1 MRVKKEDILKKFEQS
16 FKNSKG
22 RNITE
27 EIELSLKYHLNE
39 SYDLKEFID
48 FYKIDVKEYQERF
61 AEERKNI
68 TKLITAI
75 SLTKTDMFEKIEKL
89 PFLKTIDVFD
99 KVNTIYFLYTKE
111 SEKKFQEIEKYYK
124 NSNKIKIKGQLID
137 GEDISSMLKYLK
149 GLVIDNKISKDDTL
163 IDSSL
168 GLKLT
173 GIAMYKLAVEHGI
186 KTVTWKDFQMPV
198 YTKIDNEYEIDDSK
212 NGKRVPLLAEL
223 KFMEEPTDENIRIYQ
238 AINNEIEKFNFHAVA
253 NYYRNMKIKDYSFFY
268 DELGDLINL
277 TNILEI
283 NSESFY
289 KSIANF
295 LERIFTHNFSEKIV
309 VEKIRYI
316 VLRLALLIDYKD
328 IENPKFNFTNEE
340 IEEEKDNL
348 KKYKLNSKKMQEKL
362 YYALI
367 LKYLFANSELSML
380 NEKISKSIFQ
390 IIFKDKNIDLD
401 LDSDEYIEKLF
412 ANERDFDE
420 IAEYLDFREILIEE
434 EYNLVDLK
442 GSILYLR
449 KFGIEID
456 LKNEINDIFF
466 KSGSGKVHTI
476 ALPIIKLLEEGNN
489 TYDLRNLKDDKW
501 TKITFAK
508 NKTILKNKIMV
519 NLNNLVRKKLR
530 DGNYEEHDLIKEVF
544 EGTGSAKKY
553 SSFLKIEINSYFLDY
568 K

>member
-1 MRVKKEDILKKFEQS
+1 MKREDIFKNFEQS

-22 RNITE
+22 RNSIE
-27 EIELSLKYHLNE
+27 EVELSLKYHLNE
-39 SYDLKEFID
+39 SYDLKKFID

-61 AEERKNI
+61 AEDRKNI

-111 SEKKFQEIEKYYK
+111 SDKKFQEIKKYYK

-198 YTKIDNEYEIDDSK
+198 YTKTDNEYEIDDSK

-253 NYYRNMKIKDYSFFY
+253 NYYRNMKMKDYSFFY

-283 NSESFY
+283 NSENFY
-289 KSIANF
+289 EYISNF

-316 VLRLALLIDYKD
+316 VLRLALLVDYKD

-348 KKYKLNSKKMQEKL
+348 KKYKLNSKKMQEKI

-442 GSILYLR
+442 GHTLYLR

-456 LKNEINDIFF
+456 LKNEINGVF
-466 KSGSGKVHTI
+466 KSNGNKCI
-476 ALPIIKLLEEGNN
+476 PAIPIIKLLEDGNN
-489 TYDLRNLKDDKW
+489 TYDLRNLEGNEW
-501 TKITFAK
+501 TKSKFNQ
-508 NKTILKNKIMV
+508 NKTKLKNEVMV

-530 DGNYEEHDLIKEVF
+530 DRNYEEKDFIEEVF

>member
-1 MRVKKEDILKKFEQS
+1 MKREDIFKNFEQS

-22 RNITE
+22 RNSIE
-27 EIELSLKYHLNE
+27 EVELSLKYHLNE

-61 AEERKNI
+61 AEDRKNI

-111 SEKKFQEIEKYYK
+111 SDKKFQEIKKYYK
-124 NSNKIKIKGQLID
+124 NSNKIKIEGQLID

-198 YTKIDNEYEIDDSK
+198 YTKTDNEYEIDDSK

-253 NYYRNMKIKDYSFFY
+253 NYYRNMKMKDYSFFY

-283 NSESFY
+283 NSENFY
-289 KSIANF
+289 EYISNF

-316 VLRLALLIDYKD
+316 VLRLALLVEYKD

-442 GSILYLR
+442 GHTLYLR

-456 LKNEINDIFF
+456 LKNEINGVF
-466 KSGSGKVHTI
+466 KSNGNKCI
-476 ALPIIKLLEEGNN
+476 PAIPIIKLLEEGNN
-489 TYDLRNLKDDKW
+489 TYDLRNLEGNEW
-501 TKITFAK
+501 TKPKFNQ
-508 NKTILKNKIMV
+508 NKTKLKNEVMV

-530 DGNYEEHDLIKEVF
+530 DRNYEEKDFIKEVF

>member
-1 MRVKKEDILKKFEQS
+1 MKREDIFKNFEQS

-22 RNITE
+22 RNSIE
-27 EIELSLKYHLNE
+27 EVELSLKYHLNE

-111 SEKKFQEIEKYYK
+111 SDKKFQEIKKYYK

-253 NYYRNMKIKDYSFFY
+253 NYYRNMKMKDYSFFY

-283 NSESFY
+283 NSENFY

-316 VLRLALLIDYKD
+316 VLRLALLVEYKD

-442 GSILYLR
+442 GHTLYLR

-456 LKNEINDIFF
+456 LKNEINGVF
-466 KSGSGKVHTI
+466 KSNGNKCI
-476 ALPIIKLLEEGNN
+476 PAIPIIRLLKEGNN
-489 TYDLRNLKDDKW
+489 TYDLRNLECNEW
-501 TKITFAK
+501 TKPKFNQ
-508 NKTILKNKIMV
+508 NKTKLKNEVMV

-530 DGNYEEHDLIKEVF
+530 DRNYEEKDFIEEVF

>member
-1 MRVKKEDILKKFEQS
+1 MKREDIFKNFEQS

-22 RNITE
+22 RNSIE
-27 EIELSLKYHLNE
+27 EVELSLKYHLNE
-39 SYDLKEFID
+39 SCDLKEFID

-61 AEERKNI
+61 AEDRKNI

-111 SEKKFQEIEKYYK
+111 SDKKFQEIKKYYK

-253 NYYRNMKIKDYSFFY
+253 NYYRNMKMKDYSFFY

-283 NSESFY
+283 NSENFY

-328 IENPKFNFTNEE
+328 IENPKFKFTNEE
-340 IEEEKDNL
+340 IEQEKENL
-348 KKYKLNSKKMQEKL
+348 KRYKLNSKKMQEKL

-442 GSILYLR
+442 GHTLYLR
-449 KFGIEID
+449 KFGIETD
-456 LKNEINDIFF
+456 LKNEINGVF
-466 KSGSGKVHTI
+466 KSNGNKCI
-476 ALPIIKLLEEGNN
+476 PAIPIIKLLEEGNN
-489 TYDLRNLKDDKW
+489 TYDLRNLEGNEW
-501 TKITFAK
+501 TKATFAK

-530 DGNYEEHDLIKEVF
+530 DRNYEEKDFIKEVF

>member
-1 MRVKKEDILKKFEQS
+1 MKREDIFKNFEQS

-22 RNITE
+22 RNSIE
-27 EIELSLKYHLNE
+27 EVELSLKYHLNE
-39 SYDLKEFID
+39 SYDLKKFID

-111 SEKKFQEIEKYYK
+111 SDKKFQEIKKYYK
-124 NSNKIKIKGQLID
+124 NSNKIKIEGQLID

-198 YTKIDNEYEIDDSK
+198 YTKTDNEYEIDDSK

-253 NYYRNMKIKDYSFFY
+253 NYYRNMKMKDYSFFY

-283 NSESFY
+283 NSENFY

-316 VLRLALLIDYKD
+316 VLRLALLVEYKD

-442 GSILYLR
+442 GHTLYLR

-456 LKNEINDIFF
+456 LKNEINGVF
-466 KSGSGKVHTI
+466 KSNGNKCI
-476 ALPIIKLLEEGNN
+476 PAIPIIKLLEEGNN
-489 TYDLRNLKDDKW
+489 TYDLRNLEGNEW
-501 TKITFAK
+501 TKPKFNQ
-508 NKTILKNKIMV
+508 NKTKLKNEVMV

-530 DGNYEEHDLIKEVF
+530 DRNYEEKDFIKEVF

>member
-1 MRVKKEDILKKFEQS
+1 MKREDIFKNFEQS

-22 RNITE
+22 RNSIE
-27 EIELSLKYHLNE
+27 EVELSLKYHLNE
-39 SYDLKEFID
+39 SYDLKKFID

-61 AEERKNI
+61 AEDRKNI

-111 SEKKFQEIEKYYK
+111 SDKKFQEIKKYYK

-198 YTKIDNEYEIDDSK
+198 YTKTDNEYEIDDSK

-253 NYYRNMKIKDYSFFY
+253 NYYRNMKMKDYSFFY

-283 NSESFY
+283 NSENFY

-316 VLRLALLIDYKD
+316 VLRLALLVDYKD

-442 GSILYLR
+442 GHTLYLR

-456 LKNEINDIFF
+456 LKNEINGVF
-466 KSGSGKVHTI
+466 KSNGNKCI
-476 ALPIIKLLEEGNN
+476 PAIPIIKLLKDGNN
-489 TYDLRNLKDDKW
+489 TYDLRNLEGNEW
-501 TKITFAK
+501 TKPKFNQ
-508 NKTILKNKIMV
+508 NKTKLKNEVMV

-530 DGNYEEHDLIKEVF
+530 DRNYEEKDFIEEVF

>member
-1 MRVKKEDILKKFEQS
+1 MKREDIFKNFEQS

-22 RNITE
+22 RNSIE
-27 EIELSLKYHLNE
+27 EVELSLKYHLNE
-39 SYDLKEFID
+39 SYDLKKFID

-111 SEKKFQEIEKYYK
+111 SDKKFQEIKKYYE

-198 YTKIDNEYEIDDSK
+198 YTKTDNEYEIDDSK

-253 NYYRNMKIKDYSFFY
+253 NYYRNMKMKDYSFFY

-367 LKYLFANSELSML
+367 LKYLFATSELSML

-442 GSILYLR
+442 GHTLYLR

-456 LKNEINDIFF
+456 LKNETNGVF
-466 KSGSGKVHTI
+466 KSNGNKCI
-476 ALPIIKLLEEGNN
+476 PAIPIIKLLKDGNN
-489 TYDLRNLKDDKW
+489 TYDLRNLEGNEW
-501 TKITFAK
+501 TKPKFNQ
-508 NKTILKNKIMV
+508 NKTKLKNEVMV

-530 DGNYEEHDLIKEVF
+530 DRNYEEKDFIEEVF

>member
-1 MRVKKEDILKKFEQS
+1 MKREDIFKNFEQS

-22 RNITE
+22 RNSIE
-27 EIELSLKYHLNE
+27 EVELSLKYHLNE

-61 AEERKNI
+61 AEDRKNI

-111 SEKKFQEIEKYYK
+111 SDKKFQEIKKYYK

-198 YTKIDNEYEIDDSK
+198 YTKTDNEYEIDDSK

-253 NYYRNMKIKDYSFFY
+253 NYYRNMKMKDYSFFY

-283 NSESFY
+283 NSENFY
-289 KSIANF
+289 EYISNF

-316 VLRLALLIDYKD
+316 VLRLALLVDYKD

-348 KKYKLNSKKMQEKL
+348 KKYKLNSKKMQEKI

-442 GSILYLR
+442 GHTLYLR

-456 LKNEINDIFF
+456 LKNETNGVF
-466 KSGSGKVHTI
+466 KSNGNKCI
-476 ALPIIKLLEEGNN
+476 PAIPIIKLLKDGNN
-489 TYDLRNLKDDKW
+489 TYDLRNLEGNEW
-501 TKITFAK
+501 TKPKFNQ
-508 NKTILKNKIMV
+508 NKTKLKNEVMV

-530 DGNYEEHDLIKEVF
+530 DRNYEEKDFIEEVF

>member
-1 MRVKKEDILKKFEQS
+1 MKREDIFKNFEQS

-22 RNITE
+22 RNSIE
-27 EIELSLKYHLNE
+27 EVELSLKYHLNE
-39 SYDLKEFID
+39 SYDLKKFID

-61 AEERKNI
+61 AEDRKNI

-111 SEKKFQEIEKYYK
+111 SDKKFQEIKKYYK

-198 YTKIDNEYEIDDSK
+198 YTKTDNEYEIDDSK

-253 NYYRNMKIKDYSFFY
+253 NYYRNMKMKDYSFFY

-283 NSESFY
+283 NSENFY
-289 KSIANF
+289 EYISNF

-316 VLRLALLIDYKD
+316 VLRLALLVDYKD

-442 GSILYLR
+442 GHTLYLR

-456 LKNEINDIFF
+456 LKNEINGVF
-466 KSGSGKVHTI
+466 KSNGNKCI
-476 ALPIIKLLEEGNN
+476 PAIPIIKLLEEGNN
-489 TYDLRNLKDDKW
+489 TYDLRNLEGNEW
-501 TKITFAK
+501 TKPKFNQ
-508 NKTILKNKIMV
+508 NKTKLKNEVMV

-530 DGNYEEHDLIKEVF
+530 DRNYEEKDFIEEVF

>member
-1 MRVKKEDILKKFEQS
+1 MKREDIFKNFEQS

-22 RNITE
+22 RNSIE
-27 EIELSLKYHLNE
+27 EVELSLKYHLNE

-111 SEKKFQEIEKYYK
+111 SDKKFQEIKKYYK

-198 YTKIDNEYEIDDSK
+198 YTKTDNEYEIDDSK

-253 NYYRNMKIKDYSFFY
+253 NYYRNMKMKDYSFFY

-328 IENPKFNFTNEE
+328 IEKPKFKFTNEE
-340 IEEEKDNL
+340 IEQEKENL
-348 KKYKLNSKKMQEKL
+348 KRYKLNSKKMQEKL

-367 LKYLFANSELSML
+367 LKYLFATSELSML

-442 GSILYLR
+442 GHTLYLR

-456 LKNEINDIFF
+456 LKNEINGVF
-466 KSGSGKVHTI
+466 KSNGNKCI
-476 ALPIIKLLEEGNN
+476 PAIPIIRLLKEGNN
-489 TYDLRNLKDDKW
+489 TYDLRNLEGNEW
-501 TKITFAK
+501 TKPKFNQ
-508 NKTILKNKIMV
+508 NKTKLKNEVMV

-530 DGNYEEHDLIKEVF
+530 DRNYEEKDFIEEVF

>member
-1 MRVKKEDILKKFEQS
+1 MKREDIFKNFEQS

-22 RNITE
+22 RNSIE
-27 EIELSLKYHLNE
+27 EVELSLKYHLNE

-61 AEERKNI
+61 AEDRKNI

-111 SEKKFQEIEKYYK
+111 SDKKFQEIKKYYK
-124 NSNKIKIKGQLID
+124 NSNKIKIEGQLID

-198 YTKIDNEYEIDDSK
+198 YTKTDNEYEIDDSK

-253 NYYRNMKIKDYSFFY
+253 NYYRNMKMKDYSFFY

-283 NSESFY
+283 NSENFY

-316 VLRLALLIDYKD
+316 VLRLALLVDYKD

-442 GSILYLR
+442 GHTLYLR

-456 LKNEINDIFF
+456 LKNEINGVF
-466 KSGSGKVHTI
+466 KSNGNKCI
-476 ALPIIKLLEEGNN
+476 PAIPIIKLLEDGNN
-489 TYDLRNLKDDKW
+489 TYDLRNLEGNEW
-501 TKITFAK
+501 TKSKFNQ
-508 NKTILKNKIMV
+508 NKTKLKNEVMV

-530 DGNYEEHDLIKEVF
+530 DRNYEEKDFIKEVF

>member
-1 MRVKKEDILKKFEQS
+1 MKREDIFKNFEQS

-22 RNITE
+22 RNSIE
-27 EIELSLKYHLNE
+27 EVELSLKYHLNE

-111 SEKKFQEIEKYYK
+111 SDKKFQEIKKYYK

-198 YTKIDNEYEIDDSK
+198 YTKTDNEYEIDDSK

-253 NYYRNMKIKDYSFFY
+253 NYYRNMKMKDYSFFY

-316 VLRLALLIDYKD
+316 VLRLALLVDYKD
-328 IENPKFNFTNEE
+328 IENPKFKFTNEE
-340 IEEEKDNL
+340 IEQEKENL
-348 KKYKLNSKKMQEKL
+348 KRYKLNSKKMQEKL

-367 LKYLFANSELSML
+367 LKYLFATSELSML

-442 GSILYLR
+442 GHTLYLR

-456 LKNEINDIFF
+456 LKNEINGVF
-466 KSGSGKVHTI
+466 KSNGNKCI
-476 ALPIIKLLEEGNN
+476 PAIPIIRLLKEGNN
-489 TYDLRNLKDDKW
+489 TYDLRNLEGNEW
-501 TKITFAK
+501 TKPKFNQ
-508 NKTILKNKIMV
+508 NKTKLKNEVMV

-530 DGNYEEHDLIKEVF
+530 DRNYEEKDFIEEVF

>member
-1 MRVKKEDILKKFEQS
+1 MKREDIFKNFEQS

-22 RNITE
+22 RNSIE
-27 EIELSLKYHLNE
+27 EVELSLKYHLNE

-61 AEERKNI
+61 AEDRKNI

-111 SEKKFQEIEKYYK
+111 SDKKFQEIKKYYK

-253 NYYRNMKIKDYSFFY
+253 NYYRNMKMKDYSFFY

-283 NSESFY
+283 NSENFY

-316 VLRLALLIDYKD
+316 VLRLALLVEYKD

-442 GSILYLR
+442 GHTLYLR

-456 LKNEINDIFF
+456 LKNETNGVF
-466 KSGSGKVHTI
+466 KSNGNKCI
-476 ALPIIKLLEEGNN
+476 PAIPIIKLLEDGNN
-489 TYDLRNLKDDKW
+489 TYDLRNLEGNEW
-501 TKITFAK
+501 TKPKFNQ
-508 NKTILKNKIMV
+508 NKTKLKNEVMV

-530 DGNYEEHDLIKEVF
+530 DRNYEEEDFIEEVF

>member
-1 MRVKKEDILKKFEQS
+1 MKREDIFKNFEQS

-22 RNITE
+22 RNSIE
-27 EIELSLKYHLNE
+27 EVELSLKYHLNE
-39 SYDLKEFID
+39 SYDLKKFID

-61 AEERKNI
+61 AEDRKNI

-111 SEKKFQEIEKYYK
+111 SDKKFQEIKKYYK

-198 YTKIDNEYEIDDSK
+198 YTKTDNEYEIDDSK

-238 AINNEIEKFNFHAVA
+238 AINNEIEKFNFHVVA
-253 NYYRNMKIKDYSFFY
+253 NYYRNMKMKDYSFFY

-316 VLRLALLIDYKD
+316 VLRLALLVDYKD
-328 IENPKFNFTNEE
+328 IENPKFKFTNEE
-340 IEEEKDNL
+340 IEQEKENL
-348 KKYKLNSKKMQEKL
+348 KRYKLNSKKMQEKL

-442 GSILYLR
+442 GHTLYLR

-456 LKNEINDIFF
+456 LKNETNGVF
-466 KSGSGKVHTI
+466 KSNGNKCI
-476 ALPIIKLLEEGNN
+476 PAIPIIKLLKDGNN
-489 TYDLRNLKDDKW
+489 TYDLRNLEGNEW
-501 TKITFAK
+501 TKPKFNQ
-508 NKTILKNKIMV
+508 NKTKLKNEVMV

-530 DGNYEEHDLIKEVF
+530 DRNYEEKDFIEEVF

>member
-1 MRVKKEDILKKFEQS
+1 MKREDIFKNFEQS

-22 RNITE
+22 RNSIE
-27 EIELSLKYHLNE
+27 EVELSLKYHLNE

-61 AEERKNI
+61 AEDRKNI

-111 SEKKFQEIEKYYK
+111 SDKKFQEIKKYYK
-124 NSNKIKIKGQLID
+124 NSKIKIEGQLID

-198 YTKIDNEYEIDDSK
+198 YTKTDNEYEIDDSK

-253 NYYRNMKIKDYSFFY
+253 NYYRNMKMKDYSFFY

-283 NSESFY
+283 NSKNFY
-289 KSIANF
+289 EYISNF

-316 VLRLALLIDYKD
+316 VLRLALLVEYKD

-367 LKYLFANSELSML
+367 LKYLFATSELSML

-412 ANERDFDE
+412 DNERDFDE

-442 GSILYLR
+442 GHTLYLR

-456 LKNEINDIFF
+456 LKNEINGVF
-466 KSGSGKVHTI
+466 KSNGNKCISAI
-476 ALPIIKLLEEGNN
+476 PIIKLLEDGNN
-489 TYDLRNLKDDKW
+489 TYDLRNLEGNEW
-501 TKITFAK
+501 TKSKFNQ
-508 NKTILKNKIMV
+508 NKTKLKNEVMV

-530 DGNYEEHDLIKEVF
+530 DRNYEEKNFIEEVF

>member
-1 MRVKKEDILKKFEQS
+1 MKREDIFKNFEQS

-22 RNITE
+22 RNSIE
-27 EIELSLKYHLNE
+27 EVELSLKYHLNE

-61 AEERKNI
+61 AEDRKNI

-111 SEKKFQEIEKYYK
+111 SDKKFQEIKKYYK
-124 NSNKIKIKGQLID
+124 NSNKIKIEGQLID

-198 YTKIDNEYEIDDSK
+198 YTKTDNEYEIDDSK

-253 NYYRNMKIKDYSFFY
+253 NYYRNMKMKDYSFFY

-316 VLRLALLIDYKD
+316 VLRLALLVDYKD

-340 IEEEKDNL
+340 IEQEKENL
-348 KKYKLNSKKMQEKL
+348 KRYKLNSKKMQEKL

-442 GSILYLR
+442 GHTLYLR

-456 LKNEINDIFF
+456 LKNEINGVF
-466 KSGSGKVHTI
+466 KSNGNKCI
-476 ALPIIKLLEEGNN
+476 PAIPIIKLLEDGNN
-489 TYDLRNLKDDKW
+489 TYDLRNLEGNEW
-501 TKITFAK
+501 TKSKFNQ
-508 NKTILKNKIMV
+508 NKTKLKNEVMV

-530 DGNYEEHDLIKEVF
+530 DRNYEEKDFIKEVF

>member
-1 MRVKKEDILKKFEQS
+1 MKREDIFKNFEQS

-22 RNITE
+22 RNSIE
-27 EIELSLKYHLNE
+27 EVELSLKYHLNE

-111 SEKKFQEIEKYYK
+111 SDKKFQEIKKYYK

-198 YTKIDNEYEIDDSK
+198 YTKIDTEYEIDDSK

-253 NYYRNMKIKDYSFFY
+253 NYYRNMKMKDYSFFY

-283 NSESFY
+283 NSENFY
-289 KSIANF
+289 EYISNF

-316 VLRLALLIDYKD
+316 VLRLALLVDYKD

-442 GSILYLR
+442 GHTLYLR

-456 LKNEINDIFF
+456 LKNETNGVF
-466 KSGSGKVHTI
+466 KSNGNKCI
-476 ALPIIKLLEEGNN
+476 PAIPIIKLLKDGNN
-489 TYDLRNLKDDKW
+489 TYDLRNLEGNEW
-501 TKITFAK
+501 TKPKFNQ
-508 NKTILKNKIMV
+508 NKTKLKNEVMV

-530 DGNYEEHDLIKEVF
+530 DRNYEEKDFIEEVF

>member
-1 MRVKKEDILKKFEQS
+1 MKREDIFKNFEQS

-22 RNITE
+22 RNSIE
-27 EIELSLKYHLNE
+27 EVELSLKYHLNE
-39 SYDLKEFID
+39 SYDSKEFID

-61 AEERKNI
+61 AEDRKNI

-111 SEKKFQEIEKYYK
+111 SDKKFQEIKKYYK

-198 YTKIDNEYEIDDSK
+198 YTKTDNEYEIDDSK

-253 NYYRNMKIKDYSFFY
+253 NYYRNMKMKDYSFFY

-283 NSESFY
+283 NSENFY
-289 KSIANF
+289 EYISNF

-316 VLRLALLIDYKD
+316 VLRLALLVDYKD

-442 GSILYLR
+442 GHTLYLR

-456 LKNEINDIFF
+456 LKNEINGVF
-466 KSGSGKVHTI
+466 KSNGNKCI
-476 ALPIIKLLEEGNN
+476 PAIPIIKLLKDGNN
-489 TYDLRNLKDDKW
+489 TYDLRNLEGNEW
-501 TKITFAK
+501 TKPKFNQ
-508 NKTILKNKIMV
+508 NKTKLKNEVMV

-530 DGNYEEHDLIKEVF
+530 DRNYEEKDFIEEVF

>member
-1 MRVKKEDILKKFEQS
+1 MKREDIFKNFEQS

-22 RNITE
+22 RNSIE
-27 EIELSLKYHLNE
+27 EVELSLKYHLNE
-39 SYDLKEFID
+39 SYDLKKFID

-61 AEERKNI
+61 AEDRKNI

-111 SEKKFQEIEKYYK
+111 SDKKFQEIKKYYK
-124 NSNKIKIKGQLID
+124 NSNKIKIEGQLID

-198 YTKIDNEYEIDDSK
+198 YTKTDNEYEIDDSK

-253 NYYRNMKIKDYSFFY
+253 NYYRNMKMKDYSFFY

-283 NSESFY
+283 NSENFY

-316 VLRLALLIDYKD
+316 VLRLALLVEYKD

-442 GSILYLR
+442 GHTLYLR

-456 LKNEINDIFF
+456 LKNEINGVF
-466 KSGSGKVHTI
+466 KSNGNKCI
-476 ALPIIKLLEEGNN
+476 PAIPIIKLLEDGNN
-489 TYDLRNLKDDKW
+489 TYDLRNLEGNEW
-501 TKITFAK
+501 TKPKFNQ
-508 NKTILKNKIMV
+508 NKTKLKNEVMV

-530 DGNYEEHDLIKEVF
+530 DRNYEEKDFIKEVF

>member
-1 MRVKKEDILKKFEQS
+1 MKREDIFKNFEQS

-22 RNITE
+22 RNSIE
-27 EIELSLKYHLNE
+27 EVELSLKYHLNE
-39 SYDLKEFID
+39 SYDLKKFID

-61 AEERKNI
+61 AEDRKNI

-111 SEKKFQEIEKYYK
+111 SDKKFQEIKKYYK
-124 NSNKIKIKGQLID
+124 NSNKIKIEGQLID

-198 YTKIDNEYEIDDSK
+198 YTKTDNEYEIDDSK

-253 NYYRNMKIKDYSFFY
+253 NYYRNMKMKDYSFFY

-283 NSESFY
+283 NSENFY

-442 GSILYLR
+442 GHTLYLR
-449 KFGIEID
+449 KFGIETD
-456 LKNEINDIFF
+456 LKNEINGVF
-466 KSGSGKVHTI
+466 KSNGNKCI
-476 ALPIIKLLEEGNN
+476 PAIPIIKLLEEGNN
-489 TYDLRNLKDDKW
+489 TYDLRNLEGNEW
-501 TKITFAK
+501 TKPKFNQ
-508 NKTILKNKIMV
+508 NKTKLKNEVMV

-530 DGNYEEHDLIKEVF
+530 DRNYEEKDFIKEVF

>member
-1 MRVKKEDILKKFEQS
+1 MKREDIFKNFEQS

-22 RNITE
+22 RNSIE
-27 EIELSLKYHLNE
+27 EVELSLKYHLNE
-39 SYDLKEFID
+39 SYDLKKFID

-61 AEERKNI
+61 AEDRKNI

-111 SEKKFQEIEKYYK
+111 SDKKFQEIKKYYK
-124 NSNKIKIKGQLID
+124 NSNKIKIEGQLID

-198 YTKIDNEYEIDDSK
+198 YTKTDNEYEIDDSK

-253 NYYRNMKIKDYSFFY
+253 NYYRNMKMKDYSFFY

-283 NSESFY
+283 NSENFY

-328 IENPKFNFTNEE
+328 IENPKFKFTNEE
-340 IEEEKDNL
+340 IEQEKENL
-348 KKYKLNSKKMQEKL
+348 KRYKLNSKKMQEKL

-442 GSILYLR
+442 GHTLYLR
-449 KFGIEID
+449 KFGIETD
-456 LKNEINDIFF
+456 LKNEINGVF
-466 KSGSGKVHTI
+466 KSNGNKCI
-476 ALPIIKLLEEGNN
+476 PAIPIIKLLEEGNN
-489 TYDLRNLKDDKW
+489 TYDLRNLEGNEW
-501 TKITFAK
+501 TKPKFNQ
-508 NKTILKNKIMV
+508 NKTKLKNEVMV

-530 DGNYEEHDLIKEVF
+530 DRNYEEKDFIKEVF

>member
-1 MRVKKEDILKKFEQS
+1 MKREDIFKNFEQS

-22 RNITE
+22 RNSIE
-27 EIELSLKYHLNE
+27 EVELSLKYHLNE
-39 SYDLKEFID
+39 SYDLKKFID

-61 AEERKNI
+61 AEDRKNI

-111 SEKKFQEIEKYYK
+111 SDKKFQEIKKYYK
-124 NSNKIKIKGQLID
+124 NSNKIKIEGQLID

-198 YTKIDNEYEIDDSK
+198 YTKIDTEYEIDDSK

-253 NYYRNMKIKDYSFFY
+253 NYYRNMKMKDYSFFY

-283 NSESFY
+283 NSENFY

-316 VLRLALLIDYKD
+316 VLRLALLVEYKD

-442 GSILYLR
+442 GHTLYLR

-456 LKNEINDIFF
+456 LKNEINGVF
-466 KSGSGKVHTI
+466 KSNGNKCI
-476 ALPIIKLLEEGNN
+476 PAIPIIRLLKEGNN
-489 TYDLRNLKDDKW
+489 TYDLRNLEGNEW
-501 TKITFAK
+501 TKPKFNQ
-508 NKTILKNKIMV
+508 NKTKLKNEVMV

-530 DGNYEEHDLIKEVF
+530 DRNYEEKDFIEEVF

>member
-1 MRVKKEDILKKFEQS
+1 MKREDIFKNFEQS

-22 RNITE
+22 RNSIE
-27 EIELSLKYHLNE
+27 EVELSLKYHLNE

-111 SEKKFQEIEKYYK
+111 SDKKFQEIKKYYE

-198 YTKIDNEYEIDDSK
+198 YTKTDNEYEIDDSK

-253 NYYRNMKIKDYSFFY
+253 NYYRNMKMKDYSFFY

-367 LKYLFANSELSML
+367 LKYLFATSELSML

-442 GSILYLR
+442 GHTLYLR

-456 LKNEINDIFF
+456 LKNETNGVF
-466 KSGSGKVHTI
+466 KSNGNKCI
-476 ALPIIKLLEEGNN
+476 PAIPIIKLLKDGNN
-489 TYDLRNLKDDKW
+489 TYDLRNLEGNEW
-501 TKITFAK
+501 TKPKFNQ
-508 NKTILKNKIMV
+508 NKTKLKNEVMV

-530 DGNYEEHDLIKEVF
+530 DRNYEEKDFIEEVF

>member
-1 MRVKKEDILKKFEQS
+1 MKREDIFKNFEQS

-22 RNITE
+22 RNSIE
-27 EIELSLKYHLNE
+27 EVELSLKYHLNE
-39 SYDLKEFID
+39 SYDLKKFID

-61 AEERKNI
+61 AEDRKNI

-111 SEKKFQEIEKYYK
+111 SDKKFQEIKKYYK
-124 NSNKIKIKGQLID
+124 NSNKIKIEGQLID

-198 YTKIDNEYEIDDSK
+198 YTKTDNEYEIDDSK

-253 NYYRNMKIKDYSFFY
+253 NYYRNMKMKDYSFFY

-283 NSESFY
+283 NSENFY

-316 VLRLALLIDYKD
+316 VLRLALLVEYKD

-442 GSILYLR
+442 GHTLYLR

-456 LKNEINDIFF
+456 LKNEINGVF
-466 KSGSGKVHTI
+466 KSNGNKCI
-476 ALPIIKLLEEGNN
+476 PAIPIIKLLEDGNN
-489 TYDLRNLKDDKW
+489 TYDLRNLEGNEW
-501 TKITFAK
+501 TKPKFNQ
-508 NKTILKNKIMV
+508 NKTKLKNEVMV

-530 DGNYEEHDLIKEVF
+530 DRNYEEKDFIEEVF

>member
-1 MRVKKEDILKKFEQS
+1 MKREDIFKNFEQS

-22 RNITE
+22 RNSIE
-27 EIELSLKYHLNE
+27 EVELSLKYHLNE

-61 AEERKNI
+61 AEDRKNI

-111 SEKKFQEIEKYYK
+111 SDKKFQEIKKYYK

-198 YTKIDNEYEIDDSK
+198 YTKTDNEYEIDDSK

-253 NYYRNMKIKDYSFFY
+253 NYYRNMKMKDYSFFY

-283 NSESFY
+283 NSENFY
-289 KSIANF
+289 EYISNF

-316 VLRLALLIDYKD
+316 VLRLALLVDYKD

-348 KKYKLNSKKMQEKL
+348 KKYKLNSKKMQEKI

-442 GSILYLR
+442 GHTLYLR

-456 LKNEINDIFF
+456 LKNEINGVF
-466 KSGSGKVHTI
+466 KSNGNKCI
-476 ALPIIKLLEEGNN
+476 PAIPIIKLLEDGNN
-489 TYDLRNLKDDKW
+489 TYDLRNLEGNEW
-501 TKITFAK
+501 TKSKFNQ
-508 NKTILKNKIMV
+508 NKTKLKNEVMV

-530 DGNYEEHDLIKEVF
+530 DRNYEEKDFIEEVF

>member
-1 MRVKKEDILKKFEQS
+1 MKREDIFKNFEQS

-22 RNITE
+22 RNSIE
-27 EIELSLKYHLNE
+27 EVELSLKYHLNE
-39 SYDLKEFID
+39 SYDLKKFID

-61 AEERKNI
+61 AEDRKNI

-111 SEKKFQEIEKYYK
+111 SDKKFQEIKKYYK

-198 YTKIDNEYEIDDSK
+198 YTKTDNEYEIDDSK

-253 NYYRNMKIKDYSFFY
+253 NYYRNMKMKDYSFFY

-283 NSESFY
+283 NSENFY
-289 KSIANF
+289 EYISNF

-316 VLRLALLIDYKD
+316 VLRLALLVDYKD

-348 KKYKLNSKKMQEKL
+348 KKYKLNSKKMQEKI

-442 GSILYLR
+442 GHTLYLR

-456 LKNEINDIFF
+456 LKNEINGVF
-466 KSGSGKVHTI
+466 KSNGNKCI
-476 ALPIIKLLEEGNN
+476 PAIPIIKLLEEGNN
-489 TYDLRNLKDDKW
+489 TYDLRNLEGNEW
-501 TKITFAK
+501 TKPKFNQ
-508 NKTILKNKIMV
+508 NKTKLKNEVMV

-530 DGNYEEHDLIKEVF
+530 DRNYEEKDFIKEVF

>member
-1 MRVKKEDILKKFEQS
+1 MKREDIFKNFEQS

-22 RNITE
+22 RNSIE
-27 EIELSLKYHLNE
+27 EVELSLKYHLNE

-111 SEKKFQEIEKYYK
+111 SDKKFQEIKKYYK

-198 YTKIDNEYEIDDSK
+198 YTKTDNEYEIDDSK

-253 NYYRNMKIKDYSFFY
+253 NYYRNMKMKDYSFFY

-340 IEEEKDNL
+340 IEEENDNL

-442 GSILYLR
+442 GHTLYLR

-456 LKNEINDIFF
+456 LKNEINGVF
-466 KSGSGKVHTI
+466 KSNGNKCI
-476 ALPIIKLLEEGNN
+476 PAIPIIRLLKEGNN
-489 TYDLRNLKDDKW
+489 TYDLRNLEGNEW
-501 TKITFAK
+501 TKPKFNQ
-508 NKTILKNKIMV
+508 NKTKLKNEVMV

-530 DGNYEEHDLIKEVF
+530 DRNYEEKDFIEEVF

>member
-1 MRVKKEDILKKFEQS
+1 MKREDIFKNFEQS

-22 RNITE
+22 RNSIE
-27 EIELSLKYHLNE
+27 EVELSLKYHLNE

-61 AEERKNI
+61 AEDRKNI

-111 SEKKFQEIEKYYK
+111 SDKKFQEIKKYYK
-124 NSNKIKIKGQLID
+124 NSNKIKIEGQLID

-198 YTKIDNEYEIDDSK
+198 YTKTDNEYEIDDSK

-253 NYYRNMKIKDYSFFY
+253 NYYRNMKMKDYSFFY

-283 NSESFY
+283 NSENFY

-316 VLRLALLIDYKD
+316 VLRLALLVEYKD

-442 GSILYLR
+442 GHTLYLR
-449 KFGIEID
+449 KFGIETD
-456 LKNEINDIFF
+456 LKNEINGVF
-466 KSGSGKVHTI
+466 KSNGNKCI
-476 ALPIIKLLEEGNN
+476 PAIPIIKLLEDGNN
-489 TYDLRNLKDDKW
+489 TYDLRNLEGNEW
-501 TKITFAK
+501 TKPKFNQ
-508 NKTILKNKIMV
+508 NKTKLKNEVMV

-530 DGNYEEHDLIKEVF
+530 DRNYEEKDFIKEVF

>member
-1 MRVKKEDILKKFEQS
+1 MKREDIFKNFEQS

-22 RNITE
+22 RNSIE
-27 EIELSLKYHLNE
+27 EVELSLKYHLNE
-39 SYDLKEFID
+39 SYDLKKFID

-61 AEERKNI
+61 AEDRKNI

-111 SEKKFQEIEKYYK
+111 SDKKFQEIKKYYK
-124 NSNKIKIKGQLID
+124 NSNKIKIEGQLID

-198 YTKIDNEYEIDDSK
+198 YTKTDNEYEIDDSK

-253 NYYRNMKIKDYSFFY
+253 NYYRNMKMKDYSFFY

-283 NSESFY
+283 NSENFY

-316 VLRLALLIDYKD
+316 VLRLALLVDYKD

-390 IIFKDKNIDLD
+390 IIFKDKNIDLE

-442 GSILYLR
+442 GHTLYLR

-456 LKNEINDIFF
+456 LKNEINGVF
-466 KSGSGKVHTI
+466 KSNGNKCI
-476 ALPIIKLLEEGNN
+476 PAIPIIKLLEDGNN
-489 TYDLRNLKDDKW
+489 TYDLRNLEGNEW
-501 TKITFAK
+501 TKSKFNQ
-508 NKTILKNKIMV
+508 NKTKLKNEVMV

-530 DGNYEEHDLIKEVF
+530 DRNYEEKDFIEEVF

>member
-1 MRVKKEDILKKFEQS
+1 MKREDIFKNFEQS

-22 RNITE
+22 RNSIE
-27 EIELSLKYHLNE
+27 EVELSLKYHLNE
-39 SYDLKEFID
+39 SYDLKKFID

-61 AEERKNI
+61 AEDRKNI

-111 SEKKFQEIEKYYK
+111 SDKKFQEIKKYYK
-124 NSNKIKIKGQLID
+124 NSNKIKIEGQLID

-198 YTKIDNEYEIDDSK
+198 YTKTDNEYEIDDSK

-253 NYYRNMKIKDYSFFY
+253 NYYRNMKMKDYSFFY

-289 KSIANF
+289 KYISNF

-316 VLRLALLIDYKD
+316 VLRLALLVDYKD
-328 IENPKFNFTNEE
+328 IENPKFKFTNEE
-340 IEEEKDNL
+340 IEQEKENL
-348 KKYKLNSKKMQEKL
+348 KRYKLNSKKMQEKL

-442 GSILYLR
+442 GHTLYLR

-456 LKNEINDIFF
+456 LKNETNGVF
-466 KSGSGKVHTI
+466 KSNGNKCI
-476 ALPIIKLLEEGNN
+476 PAIPIIKLLKDGNN
-489 TYDLRNLKDDKW
+489 TYDLRNLEGNEW
-501 TKITFAK
+501 TKPKFNQ
-508 NKTILKNKIMV
+508 NKTKLKNEVMV

-530 DGNYEEHDLIKEVF
+530 DRNYEEKDFIEEVF

>member
-1 MRVKKEDILKKFEQS
+1 MKREDIFKNFEQS

-22 RNITE
+22 RNSIE
-27 EIELSLKYHLNE
+27 EVELSLKYHLNE
-39 SYDLKEFID
+39 SYDLKKFID

-61 AEERKNI
+61 AEDRKNI

-111 SEKKFQEIEKYYK
+111 SDKKFQEIKKYYK
-124 NSNKIKIKGQLID
+124 NSNKIKIEGQLID

-198 YTKIDNEYEIDDSK
+198 YTKTDNEYEIDDSK

-253 NYYRNMKIKDYSFFY
+253 NYYRNMKMKDYSFFY

-283 NSESFY
+283 NSENFY

-316 VLRLALLIDYKD
+316 VLRLALLVEYKD

-442 GSILYLR
+442 GHTLYLR

-456 LKNEINDIFF
+456 LKNETNGVF
-466 KSGSGKVHTI
+466 KSNGNKCI
-476 ALPIIKLLEEGNN
+476 PAIPIIKLLKDGNN
-489 TYDLRNLKDDKW
+489 TYDLRNLEGNEW
-501 TKITFAK
+501 TKTTFAK

-530 DGNYEEHDLIKEVF
+530 DRNYEEKDFIEEVF

>member
-1 MRVKKEDILKKFEQS
+1 MKREDIFKNFEQS

-22 RNITE
+22 RNSIE
-27 EIELSLKYHLNE
+27 EVELSLKYHLNE

-48 FYKIDVKEYQERF
+48 FYKTDVKEYQERF

-111 SEKKFQEIEKYYK
+111 SDKKFQEIKKYYK

-253 NYYRNMKIKDYSFFY
+253 NYYRNMKMKDYSFFY

-328 IENPKFNFTNEE
+328 IENPKFKFTNEE
-340 IEEEKDNL
+340 IEQEKENL
-348 KKYKLNSKKMQEKL
+348 KRYKLNSKKMQEKL

-442 GSILYLR
+442 GHTLYLR

-456 LKNEINDIFF
+456 LKNETNGVF
-466 KSGSGKVHTI
+466 KSNGNKCI
-476 ALPIIKLLEEGNN
+476 PAIPIIKLLKDGNN
-489 TYDLRNLKDDKW
+489 TYDLRNLEGNEW
-501 TKITFAK
+501 TKPKFNQ
-508 NKTILKNKIMV
+508 NKTKLKNEVMV

-530 DGNYEEHDLIKEVF
+530 DRNYEEKDFIEEVF

>member
-1 MRVKKEDILKKFEQS
+1 MKREDIFKNFEQS

-22 RNITE
+22 RNSIE
-27 EIELSLKYHLNE
+27 EVELSLKYHLNE
-39 SYDLKEFID
+39 SYDLKKFID

-61 AEERKNI
+61 AEDRKNI

-111 SEKKFQEIEKYYK
+111 SDKKFQEIKKYYK

-198 YTKIDNEYEIDDSK
+198 YTKTDNEYEIDDSK

-253 NYYRNMKIKDYSFFY
+253 NYYRNMKMKDYSFFY

-283 NSESFY
+283 NSENFY

-316 VLRLALLIDYKD
+316 VLRLALLVEYKD

-442 GSILYLR
+442 GHTLYLR

-456 LKNEINDIFF
+456 LKNEINGVF
-466 KSGSGKVHTI
+466 KSNGNKCI
-476 ALPIIKLLEEGNN
+476 PAIPIIKLLEDGNN
-489 TYDLRNLKDDKW
+489 TYDLRNLEGNEW
-501 TKITFAK
+501 TKSKFNQ
-508 NKTILKNKIMV
+508 NKTKLKNEVMV

-530 DGNYEEHDLIKEVF
+530 DRNYEEKDFIEEVF

>member
-1 MRVKKEDILKKFEQS
+1 MKREDIFKNFEQS

-22 RNITE
+22 RNSIE
-27 EIELSLKYHLNE
+27 EVELSLKYHLNE

-61 AEERKNI
+61 AEDRKNI

-111 SEKKFQEIEKYYK
+111 SDKKFQEIKKYYK
-124 NSNKIKIKGQLID
+124 NSNKIKIEGQLID

-198 YTKIDNEYEIDDSK
+198 YTKTDNEYEIDDSK

-253 NYYRNMKIKDYSFFY
+253 NYYRNMKMKDYSFFY

-328 IENPKFNFTNEE
+328 IENPKFKFTNEE
-340 IEEEKDNL
+340 IEQEKENL
-348 KKYKLNSKKMQEKL
+348 KRYKLNSKKMQEKL
-362 YYALI
+362 YYTLI
-367 LKYLFANSELSML
+367 LKYLFATSELSML

-442 GSILYLR
+442 GHTLYLR

-456 LKNEINDIFF
+456 LKNEINGVF
-466 KSGSGKVHTI
+466 KSNGNKCI
-476 ALPIIKLLEEGNN
+476 PAIPIIRLLKEGNN
-489 TYDLRNLKDDKW
+489 TYDLRNLEGNEW
-501 TKITFAK
+501 TKPKFNQ
-508 NKTILKNKIMV
+508 NKTKLKNEVMV

-530 DGNYEEHDLIKEVF
+530 DRNYEEKDFIEEVF

>member
-1 MRVKKEDILKKFEQS
+1 MKREDIFKNFEQS

-22 RNITE
+22 RNSIE
-27 EIELSLKYHLNE
+27 EVELSLKYHLNE
-39 SYDLKEFID
+39 SYDLKKFID

-61 AEERKNI
+61 AEDRKNI

-111 SEKKFQEIEKYYK
+111 SDKKFQEIKKYYK

-198 YTKIDNEYEIDDSK
+198 YTKTDNEYEIDDSK

-253 NYYRNMKIKDYSFFY
+253 NYYRNMKMKDYSFFY

-283 NSESFY
+283 NSENFY
-289 KSIANF
+289 EYISNF

-316 VLRLALLIDYKD
+316 VLRLALLVDYKD

-442 GSILYLR
+442 GHTLYLR

-456 LKNEINDIFF
+456 LKNEINGVF
-466 KSGSGKVHTI
+466 KSNGNKCI
-476 ALPIIKLLEEGNN
+476 PAIPIIKLLEDGNN
-489 TYDLRNLKDDKW
+489 TYDLRNLEGNEW
-501 TKITFAK
+501 TKSKFNQ
-508 NKTILKNKIMV
+508 NKTKLKNEVMV

-530 DGNYEEHDLIKEVF
+530 DRNYEEKDFIEEVF